1 METFVETSEEYYWK
15 IRKFKID
22 EYRKKLKKPQ
32 QELLNEAHRRKLQ
45 EKEERERL
53 EAENL
58 AKEEEAM
65 RLAEEKKKIFGTKKI
80 IINDIKDIKQSRVVR
95 VLGKKVEELTDEE
108 IENIGIETLNN
119 ALEEI
124 KTKIQNNRDARFKK
138 AFNQID
144 YMERERR

>member
-1 METFVETSEEYYWK
+1 METFVKTSEDYYWK

-45 EKEERERL
+45 EKEEREKL

-65 RLAEEKKKIFGTKKI
+65 RLAEELKKIFGTKKI

-95 VLGKKVEELTDEE
+95 ILGKKVEELTDEE

-144 YMERERR
+144 YLERERR

>member
-53 EAENL
+53 EALNL
-58 AKEEEAM
+58 LKEEEAM

>member
-1 METFVETSEEYYWK
+1 M
-15 IRKFKID
+15 
-22 EYRKKLKKPQ
+22 
-32 QELLNEAHRRKLQ
+32 NEAHRRKLQ